1 MRNFRLNF
9 ANIFAKTNVGK
20 KFKNDAKFWKKAT
33 FFREN
38 AKCKF
43 CFFLR
48 NFRIF
53 CGTYWSEISQKN
65 FIYSRNRSQRIFVFL
80 ASERNTKICENVHEN
95 FLLRNYRK
103 PIFSFLLPVPSKRVR
118 GFFPFCS
125 QSHQNEWEMGISD
138 TCLIF
143 FPKKRNIFSSKYKI
157 IKNHYDYSEFFC
169 LNAKL
174 TLKNLIIFID
184 RF

>member
-1 MRNFRLNF
+1 MLGKNSKTMRNFEKRRHF
-9 ANIFAKTNVGK
+9 FAKMQNTNSV
-20 KFKNDAKFWKKAT
+20 FFAKFSH
-33 FFREN
+33 
-38 AKCKF
+38 
-43 CFFLR
+43 FLR
-48 NFRIF
+48 NILKRNFA
-53 CGTYWSEISQKN
+53 KN
-65 FIYSRNRSQRIFVFL
+65 FIYSRNRFKRIFVFL